1 MTDAMERLAEKVALQ
16 KTIAVNLKKRFLE
29 ASEIAIEHGYC
40 IDELQNFGQK
50 AFREILATMRAK
62 ELEMVE

>member
-1 MTDAMERLAEKVALQ
+1 MTDAMARLQEKVDLQ
-16 KTIAVNLKKRFLE
+16 KTIAVNLKRRFLE

-50 AFREILATMRAK
+50 AFREILSEMRSK
-62 ELEMVE
+62 ED

>member
-1 MTDAMERLAEKVALQ
+1 MTDAMIRLQEKVDLQ
-16 KTIAVNLKKRFLE
+16 KTIAANLKRRFLE

-50 AFREILATMRAK
+50 AFREILAEMRSK
-62 ELEMVE
+62 EA

>member
-1 MTDAMERLAEKVALQ
+1 MTDAMIRLQEKVDLQ
-16 KTIAVNLKKRFLE
+16 KTIAANLKRRFLE

-50 AFREILATMRAK
+50 AFREILAGMRSK
-62 ELEMVE
+62 EA